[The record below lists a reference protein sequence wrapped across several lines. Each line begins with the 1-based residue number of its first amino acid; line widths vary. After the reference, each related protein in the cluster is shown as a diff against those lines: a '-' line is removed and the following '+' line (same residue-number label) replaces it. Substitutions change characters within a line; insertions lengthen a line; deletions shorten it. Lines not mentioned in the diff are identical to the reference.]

1 MRSNGMLSVLVG
13 LLVVCCLTTA
23 LLATRHFFTVVE
35 LERMSVELVRVNN
48 TVNAAQALLNDTVVY
63 SRQNPGVTSILEQ
76 FKRKIPVPKP
86 EGTNAPETA
95 PTETQ
100 NP

>member
-1 MRSNGMLSVLVG
+1 MRSNALLSVLVG
-13 LLVVCCLTTA
+13 VLVVCSLITA

-48 TVNAAQALLNDTVVY
+48 TVNSAQALLNDTVAY
-63 SRQNPGVTSILEQ
+63 SRQNPAVTSILEQ
-76 FKRKIPVPKP
+76 FKRKIPAPKP
-86 EGTNAPETA
+86 EAASAPETA
-95 PTETQ
+95 PSGTQ